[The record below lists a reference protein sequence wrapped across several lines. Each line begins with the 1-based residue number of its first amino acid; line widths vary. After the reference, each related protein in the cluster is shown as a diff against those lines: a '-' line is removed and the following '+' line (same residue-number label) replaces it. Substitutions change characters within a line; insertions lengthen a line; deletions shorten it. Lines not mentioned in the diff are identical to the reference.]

1 MSHEEEQK
9 EFSHKKAQKAQ
20 KGSGQAS
27 ETIADEN
34 RSGQVSR
41 TTIADEEL
49 EAAMERERGE
59 LEKTW
64 ACPTGIRGWFTDT
77 DHKSIAIRY
86 IVTAF
91 VFFVLGGLEAAL
103 MRIQLARPENHFLSP
118 DKYNQ
123 IFTVH
128 GTTMMFLFAV
138 PIMTAMGIYLVPLM
152 VGARDVAFPRLNLFG
167 YFIYL
172 FGGIFLYVGF
182 FLNTGPDA
190 GWFAY
195 VPLSGPGFSPGK
207 RVDVWAQMIT
217 FTEISALVGAIVVIG
232 TAFKMRAP
240 GMTLN
245 RIPLFVW
252 AQVITAFMIIFA
264 MPAVMLASGLL
275 ASDRLIDTHF
285 FNPAEGG
292 DAILYQ
298 HLFWFFGHPEVYI
311 IFIPA
316 LGFISPII
324 VTFARRKIFGHLA
337 LVLSLIS
344 TAFIGFGLWVHHMFA
359 TPIPQMGQS
368 FFSAASMMIAI
379 PSGVQIFCWIAT
391 LWGGKLNM
399 KTPLYFVLGF
409 FVIFVLGG
417 LTGVMQASVPLDL
430 QLHDTFFV
438 VGHFHYVLIGGAVF
452 PLFGAFYYWFP
463 KWTGRMLSEWAGRWN
478 FWLMFIGFN
487 LVFFPMHILGLNG
500 MPRRVYTYLPE
511 TGWGTLNLI
520 ASIGA
525 FILASGVAVFVINVF
540 WARRAGVIAGNNPW
554 AADSLEWSITSPPPH
569 YNFHNIPVVQ
579 GRYPIW
585 QATEDAPVVRG
596 LSTTK
601 RETLV
606 TSVMD
611 AQPELRFDI
620 PGPSIWP
627 VMVALGAA
635 TALIPGIFT
644 PWAFLVGA
652 ILTGAALTCWF
663 FGDPNYENK
672 TARET
677 GEHVQPV
684 SHTELRPEEV

>member
-1 MSHEEEQK
+1 MSHER
-9 EFSHKKAQKAQ
+9 AQK
-20 KGSGQAS
+20 KSGTAKS
-27 ETIADEN
+27 TI
-34 RSGQVSR
+34 
-41 TTIADEEL
+41 TDEEL
-49 EAAMERERGE
+49 AEAMAREKDE
-59 LEKTW
+59 LERTW
-64 ACPTGIRGWFTDT
+64 AHPRGVVGWLSET
-77 DHKSIAIRY
+77 DHKVIAMRY

-91 VFFVLGGLEAAL
+91 VFFVLGGIEAAL
-103 MRIQLARPENHFLSP
+103 MRIQLARPDNHFLTP
-118 DKYNQ
+118 DQYNQ

-152 VGARDVAFPRLNLFG
+152 IGARDVAFPRVNAYG
-167 YFIYL
+167 YFVYL
-172 FGGIFLYVGF
+172 IGGILLYSG
-182 FLNTGPDA
+182 LMTNTGPDA

-195 VPLSGPGFSPGK
+195 VPLAGPAYSPGK
-207 RVDVWAQMIT
+207 RVDIWAQMIT
-217 FTEISALVGAIVVIG
+217 FTELSGLVGAVVIIG
-232 TAFKMRAP
+232 TVFKMRAP
-240 GMTLN
+240 GMSVN

-252 AQVITAFMIIFA
+252 AQLVTAFMIIFA
-264 MPAVMLASGLL
+264 MPSVMLASSLL

-292 DAILYQ
+292 DSILYQ

-316 LGFISPII
+316 LGFISPIVI
-324 VTFARRKIFGHLA
+324 AFSRRRIFGHLVM
-337 LVLSLIS
+337 VLSLIS

-368 FFSAASMMIAI
+368 FFSAASMVIAI

-391 LWGGKLNM
+391 LWGGKLNI
-399 KTPLYFVLGF
+399 KTPLLFVLGF
-409 FVIFVLGG
+409 FAIFILGG
-417 LTGVMQASVPLDL
+417 LTGLMLASVPLDL
-430 QLHDTFFV
+430 QVHDTFFV
-438 VGHFHYVLIGGAVF
+438 VAHLHYVLIGGSVF

-463 KWTGRMLSEWAGRWN
+463 KWTGRMLSERAGRWN

-487 LVFFPMHILGLNG
+487 LVFFPMHQLGLNG

-525 FILASGVAVFVINVF
+525 FVLASGVLVFMINAF
-540 WARRAGVIAGNNPW
+540 WARRAGAVAGNNPW
-554 AADSLEWSITSPPPH
+554 AADSLEWSIPSPPPNF
-569 YNFHNIPVVQ
+569 NFHNIPVVQ
-579 GRYPIW
+579 GQYPLW

-596 LSTTK
+596 LSTSK
-601 RETLV
+601 REALV

-611 AQPELRFDI
+611 AEPELRFDI

-627 VMVALGAA
+627 FVVSLA
-635 TALIPGIFT
+635 TAVMFIGGIFT

-652 ILTGAALTCWF
+652 ILAGAALAGWF
-663 FGDPNYENK
+663 FGHPNYENR

-677 GEHVQPV
+677 GERSQSVSPPRELQPK
-684 SHTELRPEEV
+684 EV

>member
-1 MSHEEEQK
+1 MSHEKTYK
-9 EFSHKKAQKAQ
+9 ER
-20 KGSGQAS
+20 
-27 ETIADEN
+27 EINE
-34 RSGQVSR
+34 
-41 TTIADEEL
+41 EEL
-49 EAAMERERGE
+49 AAAMERERDE
-59 LEKTW
+59 LEHTW
-64 ACPTGIRGWFTDT
+64 ARPRGLRGWCTDT
-77 DHKSIAIRY
+77 DHKAIAMRY

-91 VFFVLGGLEAAL
+91 VFFVLGGIEAAL
-103 MRIQLARPENHFLSP
+103 MRLQLARPENHFLSP
-118 DKYNQ
+118 DQYNQ

-152 VGARDVAFPRLNLFG
+152 IGARDVAFPRVNLFG
-167 YFIYL
+167 YFVYL
-172 FGGIFLYVGF
+172 IGGILLYTGF
-182 FLNTGPDA
+182 VLNTGPDA

-207 RVDVWAQMIT
+207 RVDIWAQMIT
-217 FTEISALVGAIVVIG
+217 FTELSGLAGAVVVIG
-232 TAFKMRAP
+232 TVFKMRAP
-240 GMTLN
+240 GMSIN
-245 RIPLFVW
+245 RLPLFVW
-252 AQVITAFMIIFA
+252 AQLITSFMIIFA
-264 MPAVMLASGLL
+264 MPSVMLASGLL

-285 FNPAEGG
+285 FNAAEGG

-324 VTFARRKIFGHLA
+324 VAFARRKIFGYLA

-344 TAFIGFGLWVHHMFA
+344 TGFIGFGLWVHHMFA

-368 FFSAASMMIAI
+368 FFTAASMVISI
-379 PSGVQIFCWIAT
+379 PSGVQIFCWLAT
-391 LWGGKLNM
+391 LWGGKLNL
-399 KTPLYFVLGF
+399 KTPLLFVLGF
-409 FVIFVLGG
+409 FAIFVIGG
-417 LTGVMQASVPLDL
+417 LTGVMLASVPLDL
-430 QLHDTFFV
+430 QIHDTFFV
-438 VGHFHYVLIGGAVF
+438 VAHLHYVLIGGAVF

-463 KWTGRMLSEWAGRWN
+463 KWTGRMLSERAGWWN

-487 LVFFPMHILGLNG
+487 LVFFPMHQLGLNG
-500 MPRRVYTYLPE
+500 MPRRVYTYLPAS
-511 TGWGTLNLI
+511 GWGTLNLI

-525 FILASGVAVFVINVF
+525 FILATGVLVFIVNVV
-540 WARRAGVIAGNNPW
+540 WARRAGVIAGDNPW
-554 AADSLEWSITSPPPH
+554 AADSLEWSVSSPPPN

-585 QATEDAPVVRG
+585 EGTENAPVIRG

-601 RETLV
+601 REGLV
-606 TSVMD
+606 TSVLD

-627 VMVALGAA
+627 LMVALA
-635 TALIPGIFT
+635 TAVMFIAGIFT

-652 ILTGAALTCWF
+652 ILAGIALTCWF
-663 FGDPNYENK
+663 FGDPNYENH

-677 GEHVQPV
+677 GQKSEKISGTPELQPK
-684 SHTELRPEEV
+684 EV